1 MMRRMTL
8 ATILFLLT
16 AALLAACGG
25 GSSDEAPKAVE
36 AYLQALVDEDSAK
49 LSTLSCKDWEEQA
62 MMELDSFIGVDASL
76 KDAACKQTGSDGDT
90 ALVECSGSVQA
101 TYGNEQ
107 QELPLSGRT
116 YKVVKEGGES
126 LVCGYQ

>member
-1 MMRRMTL
+1 MMRRM
-8 ATILFLLT
+8 ILLT
-16 AALLAACGG
+16 SLLLLIAAMLAACGG
-25 GSSDEAPKAVE
+25 GGGDDAPRAVE

-76 KDAACKQTGSDGDT
+76 KDAACKQTGTDGDS
-90 ALVECSGSVQA
+90 ALVECTGSVQA

-116 YKVVKEGGES
+116 YKVIKEGGES

>member
-1 MMRRMTL
+1 MMRRM
-8 ATILFLLT
+8 ILLTSLLLLT

-25 GSSDEAPKAVE
+25 GSDEAPKAVE

-76 KDAACKQTGSDGDT
+76 KDAACKQTGADGDT

-107 QELPLSGRT
+107 QELPLGGRT
-116 YKVVKEGGES
+116 YKVMTEGGES